1 MTVEQIELRKI
12 LSQMLADN
20 GINRESLKGMVNEVL
35 NEKIEKAVRQVIN
48 ESNVTGIVNGKVDR
62 ISRRVI
68 EDEVTN
74 KVRRVLNCTSLSI
87 NCREPEPQVFGK
99 YMRWCERSG
108 NQVTVESYQEFMD
121 REAIEEIFKEN

>member
-20 GINRESLKGMVNEVL
+20 GINRDTLKSMVNDILE
-35 NEKIEKAVRQVIN
+35 EKVEKAVRQVIN
-48 ESNVTGIVNGKVDR
+48 ESNVVGIVNGKVDN

-68 EDEVTN
+68 QNEVEN

-87 NCREPEPQVFGK
+87 NCREPEPHIFGK
-99 YMRWCERSG
+99 YMSWCERTGIEVSAR
-108 NQVTVESYQEFMD
+108 SYQEFLD
-121 REAIEEIFKEN
+121 QEDIAANVI

>member
-20 GINRESLKGMVNEVL
+20 GINRETLKEMVNDVIE
-35 NEKIEKAVRQVIN
+35 EKVEKTVRQVIN
-48 ESNVTGIVNGKVDR
+48 ESNVTGIVNGKVDK

-87 NCREPEPQVFGK
+87 NCREPEPHVFGR
-99 YMRWCERSG
+99 YMAWCERTG
-108 NQVTVESYQEFMD
+108 HEVTGESYQEFLD
-121 REAIEEIFKEN
+121 QEDIAKNVI

>member
-20 GINRESLKGMVNEVL
+20 GINREILKKMVNAVL
-35 NEKIEKAVRQVIN
+35 EEKVEKAIRQVLS
-48 ESNVTGIVNGKVDR
+48 ESNITGIVNGKIDK

-87 NCREPEPQVFGK
+87 NCREPEPHVFGR
-99 YMRWCERSG
+99 YMAWCERAG
-108 NQVTVESYQEFMD
+108 VDVTAQSYQEFLD
-121 REAIEEIFKEN
+121 QEDIANNVI

>member
-20 GINRESLKGMVNEVL
+20 GINRETLKDMVNEVL
-35 NEKIEKAVRQVIN
+35 DEKVEKAIRQVIS
-48 ESNVTGIVNGKVDR
+48 ESSITEIVNGKIDK

-87 NCREPEPQVFGK
+87 NCREPEPHAFGR
-99 YMRWCERSG
+99 YMSWCERTG
-108 NQVTVESYQEFMD
+108 HEVTAQGYQEFLH
-121 REAIEEIFKEN
+121 REGIANNVI

>member
-20 GINRESLKGMVNEVL
+20 GINRETLKDLVNDVL
-35 NEKIEKAVRQVIN
+35 EEKVEKAIRKVIS
-48 ESNVTGIVNGKVDR
+48 ESNVTGIVNGKVDK

-87 NCREPEPQVFGK
+87 NCREPEPHVFGR
-99 YMRWCERSG
+99 YMTWCERTG
-108 NQVTVESYQEFMD
+108 NGVTAESYQDFLDHEYIDNMPD
-121 REAIEEIFKEN
+121 

>member
-20 GINRESLKGMVNEVL
+20 GVNRESLKGMVNEVL
-35 NEKIEKAVRQVIN
+35 DEKIEKAVRQVIN
-48 ESNVTGIVNGKVDR
+48 ESNVTGIVNGKVDK
-62 ISRRVI
+62 ISRYVI

-87 NCREPEPQVFGK
+87 NCREPEPQVFRK
-99 YMRWCERSG
+99 LLE
-108 NQVTVESYQEFMD
+108 Q
-121 REAIEEIFKEN
+121 AAEEIENLCGKETELSESIRRQLK

>member
-20 GINRESLKGMVNEVL
+20 GFNRESLKGMVNEIL
-35 NEKIEKAVRQVIN
+35 DEKIEKAVRQVIN
-48 ESNVTGIVNGKVDR
+48 ESNVTGIVNGKVDK

-87 NCREPEPQVFGK
+87 NCREPEPQVFGR
-99 YMRWCERSG
+99 YMTWCERTG
-108 NQVTVESYQEFMD
+108 NAVTAESYQEFLDQEDM
-121 REAIEEIFKEN
+121 AKNVI

>member
-20 GINRESLKGMVNEVL
+20 GINRETLKEMVNAIL
-35 NEKIEKAVRQVIN
+35 DEKVEKAISQVLKEGNIK
-48 ESNVTGIVNGKVDR
+48 GIVEGKTDN

-68 EDEVTN
+68 QREVES
-74 KVRRVLNCTSLSI
+74 KVRRVLDCTSLSI

-99 YMRWCERSG
+99 YMRWCERTG
-108 NQVTVESYQEFMD
+108 NEITAGSYQEFLD
-121 REAIEEIFKEN
+121 QEDIDNNVI

>member
-20 GINRESLKGMVNEVL
+20 GFNRESLKGMVNEIL
-35 NEKIEKAVRQVIN
+35 DEKIEKVVRQVIN
-48 ESNVTGIVNGKVDR
+48 ESNVTGIVNGKVDK

-87 NCREPEPQVFGK
+87 NCREPEPQVFGR
-99 YMRWCERSG
+99 YMTWCERTG
-108 NQVTVESYQEFMD
+108 NAVTAESYQEFLD
-121 REAIEEIFKEN
+121 QEDIAKNVI